1 MGINV
6 SRTADLSSN
15 EWLQRFVGRQH
26 IAHDDEVYWNQLL
39 NYNIVLPETSQDQLN
54 LDSRLE
60 SLCQSFIGHNLKTGN
75 FGSLVTVFLEKTSE
89 LLSLSDQESNLHVWQ
104 TFNALF
110 IIRSLV
116 KYINETGSEFQ
127 LLQHFEAM
135 PSAELATVET
145 ASIAIEATTNEQ
157 AAAAAA
163 PLAPIIVDGAKFETF
178 IDALVNLIVVIPVK
192 EFTYHLHLEAV
203 NMLITLLSVHLF
215 APQPS
220 MDKSLV
226 FRTVFKCQHAN
237 VLMSALLHFVSRLN
251 EVPHTMFGSSS
262 AGSFVFGIA
271 ESLLSIFSFR
281 KSQDLLKPTN
291 QAVGA
296 SSSLEICQQ
305 FRSHYPLANQS
316 LLLILILTNH
326 CTSQENPYRTSL
338 FGCADSKDSPRSQQ
352 QQAPVSFQIDF
363 SAVYETLSRIVT
375 IDQATLLLYLLLHR
389 NERFY
394 RFVMQ
399 QQDLE
404 HLVIPI
410 LQTLYNA
417 PDSNSHH
424 IYMSLIVLLI
434 LSEDEGF
441 NKNVHTIM
449 LKNISWYT
457 ERTISEISLGG
468 ILILIVIRTIQYNM
482 LKMRDKYLHTN
493 CLAALANMSGHF
505 RALHPYV
512 AQRLVSL
519 FETLARK
526 HTRLDAQLKEPAL
539 TINSHSASTEQDGNV
554 SATTIDGGSGA
565 NVFVNMSGSTPE
577 DMLQD
582 LSVLEEVLRMVLEIL
597 NSCLTN
603 QLVYCPN
610 LVYTLLYK
618 RSVFESFRSHHAFQ
632 DVIQNI
638 DMVVGFFS
646 SRLQRVQEQRGE
658 LGVNEVLEVISKGA
672 SQWSSDR
679 LRKFPDLKFK
689 YVEEDAPEEFFIP
702 YVWTLVCK
710 YGCVHFSSESIKSVT
725 TDIAC

>member
-6 SRTADLSSN
+6 SRNADLASN

-26 IAHDDEVYWNQLL
+26 IAHDDEAFWNGLL
-39 NYNIVLPETSQDQLN
+39 NYNIVIPENSQDQLS

-60 SLCQSFIGHNLKTGN
+60 TLCQSFIGNNLKTGN
-75 FGSLVTVFLEKTSE
+75 FGSLITVFLEKATE
-89 LLSLSDQESNLHVWQ
+89 LLSLSDQESNMHVWQ

-110 IIRSLV
+110 IIRTLI

-127 LLQHFEAM
+127 LLQHFEAL
-135 PSAELATVET
+135 PSADLVKAAEEQQQQQQQQM
-145 ASIAIEATTNEQ
+145 ASIAIEATEQ
-157 AAAAAA
+157 ATLAA
-163 PLAPIIVDGAKFETF
+163 LIVDGAKFETF

-192 EFTYHLHLEAV
+192 EFTYHLHLESV
-203 NMLITLLSVHLF
+203 NTLITLLAVHLF
-215 APQPS
+215 AQPT
-220 MDKSLV
+220 DKSIV
-226 FRTVFKCQHAN
+226 FRTIYKCQHAN
-237 VLMSALLHFVSRLN
+237 VLMSALLHFVARMV
-251 EVPHTMFGSSS
+251 EVPHTMFGSTS

-271 ESLLSIFSFR
+271 ESLLSIFTFR
-281 KSQDLLKPTN
+281 KQQDILKTSN
-291 QAVGA
+291 ATGEEL
-296 SSSLEICQQ
+296 SQQ
-305 FRSHYPLANQS
+305 FRTHYPLANQS

-326 CTSQENPYRTSL
+326 CTAQDNAYRTSL
-338 FGCADSKDSPRSQQ
+338 FGCADSKDSPKQGT
-352 QQAPVSFQIDF
+352 VSFQIDF
-363 SAVYETLSRIVT
+363 SAVYETLCRIVT

-404 HLVIPI
+404 LLVIPI

-441 NKNVHTIM
+441 NKNVHTIL

-526 HTRLDAQLKEPAL
+526 HTRLDAQLKEPAD
-539 TINSHSASTEQDGNV
+539 SA
-554 SATTIDGGSGA
+554 
-565 NVFVNMSGSTPE
+565 VFVNVSTTPE
-577 DMLQD
+577 DMMQD

-618 RSVFESFRSHHAFQ
+618 RSVFEGFRSHHAFQ

-658 LGVNEVLEVISKGA
+658 LGVSEVLEVISKGA

-725 TDIAC
+725 TDVAC

>member
-6 SRTADLSSN
+6 SRNADLASN
-15 EWLQRFVGRQH
+15 EWLQRFVGRHH
-26 IAHDDEVYWNQLL
+26 IAHDDEAYWNGLL
-39 NYNIVLPETSQDQLN
+39 NYNIVMPENSQDQLS

-60 SLCQSFIGHNLKTGN
+60 TLCQSFIGHNLKTGN
-75 FGSLVTVFLEKTSE
+75 FGSLVTVFLEKASE
-89 LLSLSDQESNLHVWQ
+89 LLSLSDQESNMHVWQ

-110 IIRSLV
+110 IIRTLI

-135 PSAELATVET
+135 PSAELLKAAEEQQQHQPPEM
-145 ASIAIEATTNEQ
+145 ASIAIEASEHQT
-157 AAAAAA
+157 
-163 PLAPIIVDGAKFETF
+163 PLAAIIVDGAKFETF

-192 EFTYHLHLEAV
+192 EFTYHLHLESV
-203 NMLITLLSVHLF
+203 NTLITLLSVHLF
-215 APQPS
+215 AQQLQHQQQQPQPPPT
-220 MDKSLV
+220 DKSIV
-226 FRTVFKCQHAN
+226 FRTIYKCQHAN
-237 VLMSALLHFVSRLN
+237 VLMSALLHFVARMV
-251 EVPHTMFGSSS
+251 EVPHTMFGSTS

-271 ESLLSIFSFR
+271 ESLLSILTFR
-281 KSQDLLKPTN
+281 KQQDVLKTSN
-291 QAVGA
+291 ATGEEL
-296 SSSLEICQQ
+296 SQQ
-305 FRSHYPLANQS
+305 FRNHYPLANQS

-326 CTSQENPYRTSL
+326 CTAQDNAYRASL
-338 FGCADSKDSPRSQQ
+338 FGCADSKDSPK
-352 QQAPVSFQIDF
+352 QANGAVSFQIDF
-363 SAVYETLSRIVT
+363 SAVYETLCRIVT

-399 QQDLE
+399 QPDLE
-404 HLVIPI
+404 QLVIPI

-441 NKNVHTIM
+441 NKNVHTIL

-526 HTRLDAQLKEPAL
+526 HTRLDAQLKEPAD
-539 TINSHSASTEQDGNV
+539 SA
-554 SATTIDGGSGA
+554 
-565 NVFVNMSGSTPE
+565 VFVNVSTTPE
-577 DMLQD
+577 DMMQD
-582 LSVLEEVLRMVLEIL
+582 LTVLEEVLRMVLEIL

-618 RSVFESFRSHHAFQ
+618 RSVFEGFRSHHAFQ

-710 YGCVHFSSESIKSVT
+710 YGCVHFSSESIKSIT

>member
-6 SRTADLSSN
+6 SRQADLASN
-15 EWLQRFVGRQH
+15 LLLQKFVGRSH
-26 IAHDDEVYWNQLL
+26 VSSSDVDYWQSLL
-39 NYNIVLPETSQDQLN
+39 NYNISMPEDTQDQLN

-60 SLCQSFIGHNLKTGN
+60 SLCQSFISNNLKTGN
-75 FGSLVTVFLEKTSE
+75 FGSLITVFLTKASE
-89 LLSLSDQESNLHVWQ
+89 LLSLSDQESNTHIWQ

-110 IIRSLV
+110 IIRSLI
-116 KYINETGSEFQ
+116 KYIIETGSEFQ

-135 PSAELATVET
+135 PNEEFLRAEESAVAENTAIAVEAVEMNNDVT
-145 ASIAIEATTNEQ
+145 QTLK
-157 AAAAAA
+157 AAAAVM
-163 PLAPIIVDGAKFETF
+163 VDGSRFETF
-178 IDALVNLIVVIPVK
+178 IDAIFNLIVVIPVK

-203 NMLITLLSVHLF
+203 NTLITLLSEHLF
-215 APQPS
+215 SQQPTE
-220 MDKSLV
+220 KSII
-226 FRTVFKCQHAN
+226 FRTVYKCQHAN
-237 VLMSALLHFVSRLN
+237 VLMSALLHFVSRLV
-251 EVPHTMFGSSS
+251 EVPQTMFGSSS

-271 ESLLSIFSFR
+271 ESIWSIFSFR
-281 KSQDLLKPTN
+281 KQQDVLQTYST
-291 QAVGA
+291 GA
-296 SSSLEICQQ
+296 ELSQQ
-305 FRSHYPLANQS
+305 FRTHYPLANQS

-326 CTSQENPYRTSL
+326 CTTKENSYRSSL
-338 FGCADSKDSPRSQQ
+338 FGCADSKD
-352 QQAPVSFQIDF
+352 ATAKEGGATFHIDF
-363 SAVYETLSRIVT
+363 NAVYETLCRIVT

-394 RFVMQ
+394 RFVMA

-404 HLVIPI
+404 KLVTPI
-410 LQTLYNA
+410 LQTLYHA
-417 PDSNSHH
+417 PDSTSHH

-434 LSEDEGF
+434 LSEDESF
-441 NKNVHTIM
+441 NKNVHNIM
-449 LKNISWYT
+449 MKNITWYT

-468 ILILIVIRTIQYNM
+468 LLILVVIRTIQYNM

-493 CLAALANMSGHF
+493 CLAALANMSGQF
-505 RALHPYV
+505 RNLHPYV

-519 FETLARK
+519 FETLAKK
-526 HTRLDAQLKEPAL
+526 HTRLDAQLKEPV
-539 TINSHSASTEQDGNV
+539 NSAVIVNV
-554 SATTIDGGSGA
+554 ST
-565 NVFVNMSGSTPE
+565 E

-582 LSVLEEVLRMVLEIL
+582 LTVLEEVLRMVLEIL
-597 NSCLTN
+597 NSCLSN

-618 RSVFESFRSHHAFQ
+618 RSVFEGFRSHHAFQ
-632 DVIQNI
+632 DIIQNI

-658 LGVNEVLEVISKGA
+658 LGVNEVFEVISKGA

-710 YGCVHFSSESIKSVT
+710 YGLVHFSSESIKGVT
-725 TDIAC
+725 EISC

>member
-6 SRTADLSSN
+6 SRTADLGSN
-15 EWLQRFVGRQH
+15 AWLQRFVGRQH
-26 IAHDDEVYWNQLL
+26 IAHDDEAFWNGLL
-39 NYNIVLPETSQDQLN
+39 NYNIVLPENSQEQLN

-60 SLCQSFIGHNLKTGN
+60 ALCQSFIGNNLKTGN

-89 LLSLSDQESNLHVWQ
+89 LLSLSDQESNMHVWQ

-135 PSAELATVET
+135 PSAELLQAALEQQQAAPAESAT
-145 ASIAIEATTNEQ
+145 IAMEATEQ
-157 AAAAAA
+157 SAAAAV
-163 PLAPIIVDGAKFETF
+163 PVIVDGSKFETF

-215 APQPS
+215 ASQQPT
-220 MDKSLV
+220 DKSIV

-237 VLMSALLHFVSRLN
+237 VLMSALLHFVARMV

-271 ESLLSIFSFR
+271 ESLLSIFTFR
-281 KSQDLLKPTN
+281 KQPDVLKSGQAAGGGELSQR
-291 QAVGA
+291 
-296 SSSLEICQQ
+296 
-305 FRSHYPLANQS
+305 FRTHYPLANQS

-326 CTSQENPYRTSL
+326 CTAQDNAYRTSL
-338 FGCADSKDSPRSQQ
+338 FGCADSKDSPKQG
-352 QQAPVSFQIDF
+352 AVSFQIDF
-363 SAVYETLSRIVT
+363 SAVYETLCLIVT

-404 HLVIPI
+404 QLVIPI

-449 LKNISWYT
+449 LKNITWYT

-505 RALHPYV
+505 RSLHPYV

-526 HTRLDAQLKEPAL
+526 HTRLDAQLKEPAD
-539 TINSHSASTEQDGNV
+539 SA
-554 SATTIDGGSGA
+554 
-565 NVFVNMSGSTPE
+565 VFVNVSTTPE

-618 RSVFESFRSHHAFQ
+618 RSVFEGFRSHHAFQ